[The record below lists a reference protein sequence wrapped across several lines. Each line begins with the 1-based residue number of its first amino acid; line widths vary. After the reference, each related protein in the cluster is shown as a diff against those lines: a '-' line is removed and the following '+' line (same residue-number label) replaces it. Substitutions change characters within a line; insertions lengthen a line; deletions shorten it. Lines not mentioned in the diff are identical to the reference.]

1 MQPKAGMTETPKRK
15 TAPETDPVE
24 AENGKTT
31 PEISLTETSTSKTG
45 GEMVEEKRLTASKTV
60 NKGGRPPKAASTT
73 AVTWSV
79 RGVERETRAII
90 EKAAERAGKNLG
102 QYLNDDV
109 RSFAQSQISQ
119 AEAAG
124 QAVGSPKDLQVQ
136 VEQLTQ
142 LVEGIAARMNEP
154 ARKGF
159 WQRVFGN

>member
-1 MQPKAGMTETPKRK
+1 MQPESGTTETPESK
-15 TAPETDPVE
+15 TAPESGLTV

-31 PEISLTETSTSKTG
+31 PQIGLTETYTSKTG
-45 GEMVEEKRLTASKTV
+45 GETAEPERLIASKTG
-60 NKGGRPPKAASTT
+60 NKGGRPSKPASST

-109 RSFAQSQISQ
+109 RGFAQRQISQ
-119 AEAAG
+119 AEATG
-124 QAVGSPKDLQVQ
+124 QAVASPRDLQVQ
-136 VEQLTQ
+136 VEELTQ

-154 ARKGF
+154 ARKGL
-159 WQRVFGN
+159 WKRLFG